1 VGVDPV
7 EEVGDFGEDARC
19 SLASASSP
27 GDDSDDV
34 ELSRL
39 GLGWAD
45 ERSTGVAH
53 AGGVAVGSEPDHAR
67 LDHFWPTGLQ
77 VGILP
82 DLTLKLLEGVG
93 HISWGFD
100 EAPSGEPASFG
111 AVVVISGVGHAGR
124 ASVCAGEVNIGLQFD
139 QSNVVF
145 NGVGFVESRVDDD
158 LFHLHILFG
167 AIIIF
172 LAPFADTNS
181 EL

>member
-1 VGVDPV
+1 MGVDPV

-53 AGGVAVGSEPDHAR
+53 AGGIAVGSEPDHAR

-82 DLTLKLLEGVG
+82 DLALKLLEGVRLS
-93 HISWGFD
+93 SWGID
-100 EAPSGEPASFG
+100 ETPSLKKMGKRQGGYGCRLDTASC
-111 AVVVISGVGHAGR
+111 V
-124 ASVCAGEVNIGLQFD
+124 E
-139 QSNVVF
+139 
-145 NGVGFVESRVDDD
+145 VESYR
-158 LFHLHILFG
+158 
-167 AIIIF
+167 F
-172 LAPFADTNS
+172 LKLN
-181 EL
+181 